1 MEGSDVI
8 FFAKTCDLQTYP
20 IFHFDRTF
28 KFVRRQS
35 RSVGWN
41 AKILLLLDFSLATSP
56 TNVRSKMSLVV
67 NDYWYKCTISGV
79 GSSSLKFTLVTYSKI
94 FVIQPDHRA

>member
-1 MEGSDVI
+1 MLNYGTKMNNQHYRKESSEKRLGI
-8 FFAKTCDLQTYP
+8 T
-20 IFHFDRTF
+20 
-28 KFVRRQS
+28 
-35 RSVGWN
+35 
-41 AKILLLLDFSLATSP
+41 P